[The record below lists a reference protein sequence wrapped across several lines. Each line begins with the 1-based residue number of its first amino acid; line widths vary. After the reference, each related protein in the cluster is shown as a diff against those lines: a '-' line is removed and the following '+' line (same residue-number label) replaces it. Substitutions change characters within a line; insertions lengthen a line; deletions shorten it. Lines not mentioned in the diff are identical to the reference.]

1 MIIVSQDKKSIYNFN
16 NVKSVDILNN
26 EIFIS
31 DDILADTGV
40 CVGSYETEK
49 RAEEVLLDIVKRFEH
64 CSHMFSRK
72 SFITQNIMDYD
83 FIYEMPKE

>member
-40 CVGSYETEK
+40 CVGSYETK
-49 RAEEVLLDIVKRFEH
+49 KK
-64 CSHMFSRK
+64 SRR
-72 SFITQNIMDYD
+72 SA
-83 FIYEMPKE
+83 KENNYNDKY

>member
-1 MIIVSQDKKSIYNFN
+1 MIIVSQDKKSIYNFR

-40 CVGSYETEK
+40 CIGSYETEK
-49 RAEEVLLDIVKRFEH
+49 RAREVL
-64 CSHMFSRK
+64 RK
-72 SFITQNIMDYD
+72 IIIMINSDAKT
-83 FIYEMPKE
+83 YEMPKE